1 VAHKKAM
8 NPRDSGNEI
17 PRQFREWR
25 FTHYHEQSN
34 SIADDCLKFVRL
46 VADTGV
52 VSYRDP
58 TSCANSGKP
67 FFIRTGWSEMIAVPF
82 NAQSGSG
89 ENVRE
94 SVAEVAIRK
103 ENNAQAARS

>member
-1 VAHKKAM
+1 M
-8 NPRDSGNEI
+8 NPRGSGNEI
-17 PRQFREWR
+17 LRQFRERR

-34 SIADDCLKFVRL
+34 SIADDCFKFVPL

-52 VSYRDP
+52 VCYRDS

-94 SVAEVAIRK
+94 PVAEIAIRK